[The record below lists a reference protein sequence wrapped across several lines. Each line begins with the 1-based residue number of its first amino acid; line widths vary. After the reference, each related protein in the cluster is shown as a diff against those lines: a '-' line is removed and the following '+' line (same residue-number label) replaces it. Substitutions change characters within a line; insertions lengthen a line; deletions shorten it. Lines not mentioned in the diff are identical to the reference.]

1 MTELDSDEEVKV
13 KEVQDDEPF
22 EGITSLIR
30 RTELRIYGNSVMTT
44 TMTLPDRIKNTESE
58 VFGISYKPP
67 THLSLRDRINL
78 VVAEL

>member
-1 MTELDSDEEVKV
+1 MTELDSDLDGEVKN
-13 KEVQDDEPF
+13 DEPF

-30 RTELRIYGNSVMTT
+30 RTEQKIYGNSVMTT

-58 VFGISYKPP
+58 VFGISYKPL
-67 THLSLRDRINL
+67 TNLSLRERINI